1 MTPAFTLRHPTLKE
15 LSNRDHL
22 LEATM
27 REHPASFG
35 IAKEYPLV
43 LAPNSLPYSYGAWDQ
58 DQLVGHANLFPRV
71 LSTADGSLTLPVAL
85 IGNVATTPNLR
96 GKGYASHLIKQ
107 LLSIAEKEGAVAAF
121 LWSDL
126 PQFYQKLGFH
136 PHGEECRFVI
146 PRPKELPPQK
156 VKRWYQV
163 QETDLSDEHLQQMLR
178 LRPKTPMTLQRS
190 LTEMRELLRI
200 PQTYLFMAIEGQT
213 AEAFFIIGRG
223 SDLQG
228 VVHEWGALS
237 AARLIE
243 GVQLIC
249 HAYDLDSLILL
260 TPNEL
265 DQSFHAP
272 LRNGAREMTKHW
284 MALVKVFDQA
294 LATNDRFQKAFIW
307 GMDSI

>member
-1 MTPAFTLRHPTLKE
+1 MAPAFTLRHPTLQE
-15 LSNRDHL
+15 ISNRDRL
-22 LEATM
+22 LEDAM
-27 REHPASFG
+27 REHPANFG

-58 DQLVGHANLFPRV
+58 EQLVGHANLFPRV
-71 LSTADGSLTLPVAL
+71 LTTADGSQQLPVAL
-85 IGNVATTPNLR
+85 IGNVATAPNLR
-96 GKGYASHLIKQ
+96 GKGYASNLIMQ
-107 LLSIAEKEGAVAAF
+107 LLAIAEKEGAVAAF

-126 PQFYQKLGFH
+126 TQFYQRLGFH

-146 PRPKELPPQK
+146 PRPSNPAPQK
-156 VKRWYQV
+156 VKRWFKV
-163 QETDLSDEHLQQMLR
+163 QEADLSDQHLQQMLR

-190 LTEMRELLRI
+190 LTEMRALLRI

-228 VVHEWGALS
+228 VVHEWGTKSSQL
-237 AARLIE
+237 LLE

-249 HAYDLDSLILL
+249 QAYDLDSLILL
-260 TPNEL
+260 TPTEL
-265 DQSFHAP
+265 DQAFLEP
-272 LRNGAREMTKHW
+272 LRQGAREVTKHW
-284 MALVKVFDQA
+284 MALVKIFDPA
-294 LATNDRFQKAFIW
+294 LVTHETFQHAFIW